1 MDNVIKD
8 EEITRNMAGVKN
20 KFMIFS
26 GKYFKVQVEEDSFC
40 FMDQYYQEGL
50 VILWGLI

>member
-1 MDNVIKD
+1 MLVILPNILVTALHMKAQK
-8 EEITRNMAGVKN
+8 EFLGLG
-20 KFMIFS
+20 S
-26 GKYFKVQVEEDSFC
+26 GGLFC